1 MSDLKKAQH
10 VIWDFSDNIV
20 LYLFM
25 FYVWTIVDLL
35 ATRLASIAVLLV
47 SFNFQAMVT

>member
-1 MSDLKKAQH
+1 MSDLKNAQH

-35 ATRLASIAVLLV
+35 PTRLASIAVLLV